1 MSIDLARLFNPAPG
15 ESRAIESAY
24 QRRLK
29 AADRKVAKAQQD
41 IESAKRKAKR
51 AAKRKPTETT
61 PDDWETPNTISDWE

>member
-1 MSIDLARLFNPAPG
+1 MFERLFAIAPD

-29 AADRKVAKAQQD
+29 AADRKVTEAQQA

-51 AAKRKPTETT
+51 AAKRKPQETT
-61 PDDWETPNTISDWE
+61 PDDWERPLTITDWE